1 MAFYSKRIRNILFY
15 AMIGK
20 KMKVSG
26 HFWAKD
32 SGVCEKGQTI
42 LPLYVTCLTWLDP
55 ACKYQHSDP
64 ITCYKI
70 HRLCTLPFK
79 VSLGTPME
87 RNRKRRAKSP
97 SLAGSASPLLTTQ
110 CQCCLPTTLLKTHHY
125 GRKREAS
132 GWLDG
137 NILGTVDRPA
147 LRPCLLSIGNVKR
160 KGSWLTLFN
169 TELSHNGIWGT
180 FQIFVPSAP
189 ATFDLNIPQSEK
201 QPP

>member
-1 MAFYSKRIRNILFY
+1 MAFYSKQTRNILFY

-42 LPLYVTCLTWLDP
+42 LPLYVTRLTWLDP
-55 ACKYQHSDP
+55 ACKHQHSDP
-64 ITCYKI
+64 IICYKI

-97 SLAGSASPLLTTQ
+97 SLAGSASPLHSVGAAGPPL
-110 CQCCLPTTLLKTHHY
+110 
-125 GRKREAS
+125 S
-132 GWLDG
+132 W
-137 NILGTVDRPA
+137 RPV
-147 LRPCLLSIGNVKR
+147 I
-160 KGSWLTLFN
+160 
-169 TELSHNGIWGT
+169 TEGK
-180 FQIFVPSAP
+180 
-189 ATFDLNIPQSEK
+189 EK
-201 QPP
+201 QVADLMETFLAPWTGLLRGPVCWALGMWRGKGAG